1 MPRAAPGY
9 KNREARRQVLIPCRM
24 KSVRGWGDACIH
36 NISSRG
42 MMLAC
47 DDPLEPGEYVD
58 IRRGRQV
65 VIGRVIWRRDRFS
78 GIRTQDV
85 ISADVLVNEP
95 RLEGR
100 PAQREADGDRR
111 DPRQRLVS
119 EIDAARRMERSRSI
133 SSALQFGAIGL
144 FGLAAAATIAVQVGH
159 MLTTPRNGSTR
170 PCPPPDRRRPDQPR
184 SSSASAATSHSGRTA
199 SPSAST
205 RRCSTISPSAG

>member
-159 MLTTPRNGSTR
+159 MLTDPTQRIN
-170 PCPPPDRRRPDQPR
+170 QAL
-184 SSSASAATSHSGRTA
+184 SSAR
-199 SPSAST
+199 
-205 RRCSTISPSAG
+205 

>member
-47 DDPLEPGEYVD
+47 DDTLEPGEYVD

-100 PAQREADGDRR
+100 PAQREVDGDRR

-159 MLTTPRNGSTR
+159 MLTDPTQRIN
-170 PCPPPDRRRPDQPR
+170 QAL
-184 SSSASAATSHSGRTA
+184 SSAR
-199 SPSAST
+199 
-205 RRCSTISPSAG
+205 